1 MRLDDRVT
9 PVQLVCPFHSV
20 ILASRMSNPPEQGL
34 KAWQWIVHLPEFDL
48 DVRASALVVIDL
60 TYQQASAEYGIC
72 KRAIDAGYGDDL
84 DYYLTRMEE
93 VVLPSVQRLTDAFR
107 RHSAPVFYTRCVS
120 LRGDGS
126 DQTWRHRSFGLA
138 CSRNEKDAEILA
150 EIAPQPGDIL
160 LDKTGS
166 SVFNG
171 THFEHLLRNL
181 GVTYLIVAG
190 IFTNSCVEGT
200 IRDAGD
206 RDFRVLMAEDAC
218 AAMSKVGH
226 DNAIGYLDKNF
237 CHVKPTADIV
247 AEFEASAARSSELLA
262 T

>member
-1 MRLDDRVT
+1 
-9 PVQLVCPFHSV
+9 
-20 ILASRMSNPPEQGL
+20 MSSSPDQGL
-34 KAWQWIVHLPEFDL
+34 KAWRWIVHLPEFEI

-60 TYQQASAEYGIC
+60 TYQQASADHGIC
-72 KRAIDAGYGDDL
+72 KRAIDAGYRGDL
-84 DYYLTRMEE
+84 EYYLTRMEE
-93 VVLPSVQRLTDAFR
+93 VVIPSVQRLTEAFR
-107 RHSAPVFYTRCVS
+107 GHSAPVFYTRCVS

-138 CSRNEKDAEILA
+138 CAHGDKDAAFLA
-150 EIAPQPGDIL
+150 EIAPQAGDIV

-181 GVTYLIVAG
+181 GVLYLVVAG

-218 AAMSKVGH
+218 AAMSQVGH

-237 CHVKPTADIV
+237 CHVRRTDAIV
-247 AEFEASAARSSELLA
+247 AELDSSAARSSALLTA
-262 T
+262 